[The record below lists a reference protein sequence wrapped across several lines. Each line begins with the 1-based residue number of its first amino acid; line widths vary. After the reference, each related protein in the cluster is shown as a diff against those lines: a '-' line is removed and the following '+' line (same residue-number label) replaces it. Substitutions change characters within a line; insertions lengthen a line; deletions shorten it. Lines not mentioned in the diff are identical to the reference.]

1 MTCNEQTARSQPWR
15 DDDDGRIF
23 GTDRILAVKID
34 APGAKVSVEVSSAQ
48 GGDRRRQ
55 RVRIEHLE
63 PKRRT
68 A

>member
-1 MTCNEQTARSQPWR
+1 MNFC
-15 DDDDGRIF
+15 
-23 GTDRILAVKID
+23 TDRILAVKID
-34 APGAKVSVEVSSAQ
+34 APGAKVSVGVSSAQ

-55 RVRIEHLE
+55 RVRIKHLE

>member
-1 MTCNEQTARSQPWR
+1 
-15 DDDDGRIF
+15 
-23 GTDRILAVKID
+23 LAVKID

-48 GGDRRRQ
+48 GGNRH
-55 RVRIEHLE
+55 RVRIKHLE